1 MSCVNSIIGMIP
13 TSEPRQKLQWRMVI
27 LKVAKV
33 SNITVIVFQKLRLQ
47 MHQWL
52 NFRVFFCSWMY
63 SCTLE
68 WHQSE
73 DIISCTHPLVKP
85 PVCKWQREE
94 IYFNGI
100 VALKRRGSKM
110 AWFRQVVNL
119 HCCRPLE
126 LSPRPKIWSWNELN
140 RSQTSQYLSVML
152 LVDCV
157 CPLQFCNLHWYI

>member
-13 TSEPRQKLQWRMVI
+13 TSEPRQKLQWWMVI
-27 LKVAKV
+27 LQVAKV
-33 SNITVIVFQKLRLQ
+33 SNITVIEFQKLRLQ

-63 SCTLE
+63 SYTLV

-85 PVCKWQREE
+85 PVCKALQTLRQIIMRITLDTFIQR
-94 IYFNGI
+94 
-100 VALKRRGSKM
+100 L
-110 AWFRQVVNL
+110 
-119 HCCRPLE
+119 
-126 LSPRPKIWSWNELN
+126 KIWSWNELN

-152 LVDCV
+152 LVDSV
-157 CPLQFCNLHWYI
+157 CPQQFRNLYWSI